1 MAKNTGENKISLL
14 ENWLT
19 TDEKFSTVGAVA
31 IDINDTITAG
41 IRQKAQPP
49 QSRYSVMNLKAL
61 NIDDYLP
68 SLMYGLDNNSECIWD
83 KKYGIHLPRRY
94 RLCFSCFYDSFW
106 HDFKS

>member
-49 QSRYSVMNLKAL
+49 QSR
-61 NIDDYLP
+61 
-68 SLMYGLDNNSECIWD
+68 
-83 KKYGIHLPRRY
+83 
-94 RLCFSCFYDSFW
+94 
-106 HDFKS
+106 